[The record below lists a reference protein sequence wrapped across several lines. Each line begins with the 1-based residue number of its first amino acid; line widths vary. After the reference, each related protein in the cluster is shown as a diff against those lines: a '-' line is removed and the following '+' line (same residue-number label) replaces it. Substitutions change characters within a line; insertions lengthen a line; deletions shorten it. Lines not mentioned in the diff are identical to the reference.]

1 MCNKKKAVY
10 MLLIIVAIFALW
22 QWLKP
27 YPPQVTLTEQEHKV
41 VETLLANSTP
51 RCVGRY
57 LIDLP
62 ESISSP
68 IGTVY
73 INKQEIESNRLYLPA
88 FEQRIRLREE
98 ELRKTQPVSV
108 ENVPY
113 LKRIYPLPHG
123 MKGIIFERAS
133 SPGGPDAFRS
143 LEGHVYSNGVAFTT
157 VIEAINPDSPRYDK
171 DKKQY
176 PELYI
181 NDVQKKLV
189 ELTSLLSKLHGR
201 LEGEVPEGAGLCIP
215 NGFIAGSSRGNEE
228 IMFSYRS
235 TVNPRLYLT
244 ISSDNYLQEKTSM
257 LERSSS
263 ISSEISRSG
272 GRTLRK
278 GERDINQLAAEEWL
292 AVGKG
297 SDASDGHIFVFH
309 VNETRG
315 SSATSFVR
323 VELNHGPLPD
333 EALSENEAIAFWQQV
348 TSTLRTQPNAI

>member
-1 MCNKKKAVY
+1 MRNEKK
-10 MLLIIVAIFALW
+10 IICTLSILVAIFALW

-27 YPPQVTLTEQEHKV
+27 YQPKVTLTEQEHKV

-98 ELRKTQPVSV
+98 ELRITQPVSP
-108 ENVPY
+108 EDAPF
-113 LKRIYPLPHG
+113 LKHVYQLPNS
-123 MKGIIFERAS
+123 MKGIIFERTS
-133 SPGGPDAFRS
+133 SRGTPDAFRT
-143 LEGHVYSNGVAFTT
+143 LEGHVYSNGVAFKT

-171 DKKQY
+171 DKEKY

-215 NGFIAGSSRGNEE
+215 NGFIAGSFRGNEE
-228 IMFSYRS
+228 VMFSYRS

-263 ISSEISRSG
+263 ISSGISRSG

-278 GERDINQLAAEEWL
+278 GELDINQLVAEEWL

-297 SDASDGHIFVFH
+297 SDASNGHIFVLN

-315 SSATSFVR
+315 SSATPYVR

-333 EALSENEAIAFWQQV
+333 DALSENEAMAFWQQV
-348 TSTLRTQPNAI
+348 TSTLRIRPGSI